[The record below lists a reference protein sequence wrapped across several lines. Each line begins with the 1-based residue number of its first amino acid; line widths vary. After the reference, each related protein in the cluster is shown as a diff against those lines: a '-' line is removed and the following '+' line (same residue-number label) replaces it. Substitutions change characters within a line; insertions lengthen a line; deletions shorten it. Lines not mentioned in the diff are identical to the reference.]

1 MIHDIRELVSGK
13 RQRIVANTS
22 LPPQVQLDLSVG
34 RLHLQ
39 IRAAKAVWLRW
50 DIGKVFI
57 SRHGCESDIRFGLRF
72 APQTVGAYTTM
83 KRSKDRGASSIKLPS
98 FTAIGFHKTTNGRPH
113 ISATVT
119 LGFFVGVL
127 KPAVLD
133 RLLSLHQR
141 LGSDIMHIVQ
151 EYRET
156 VRQELRSHQ
165 AKYAQRP
172 PTTVSEDTEP
182 IPTGYKL
189 LMDLQVSVAGVR
201 FGLKADDVSTTL
213 LLEALAL
220 RGQVT
225 NTSTEHAELLWR
237 AKVDH
242 FGLSLGHLGTEIS
255 DEAEPIRKHRTAY
268 MMLDVDVQEIPGQQ
282 GLASQLNVSLNRVHT
297 VMHVAALSELSE
309 LIRSWQS
316 DIHILRDNRASE
328 VAEVKSTTS
337 KIFKKLEAGDKPI
350 QPEESWFANRF
361 FTINLVG
368 FGIAIPL
375 DEAAAID
382 LRHRDNILVP
392 ALLFSVRVLSF
403 QNRKNE
409 TARFKMQ
416 QMALQVLEKWVVSI
430 LLDKIR

>member
-1 MIHDIRELVSGK
+1 MIAEK
-13 RQRIVANTS
+13 RQKIVAKS
-22 LPPQVQLDLSVG
+22 GIPPDVHLDLSIGKV
-34 RLHLQ
+34 HLQ
-39 IRAAKAVWLRW
+39 VRAAKAVWLRW
-50 DIGKVFI
+50 DIGKIFI
-57 SRHGCESDIRFGLRF
+57 TRHGCRSDVEFGVKI
-72 APQTVGAYTTM
+72 APQTVGAFTTM
-83 KRSKDRGASSIKLPS
+83 KKTKDKDASSIRLPS
-98 FTAIGFHKTTNGRPH
+98 FTAIGFHRTVDDRPH
-113 ISATVT
+113 ISATIT

-133 RLLSLHQR
+133 RLLSLHQC
-141 LGSDIMHIVQ
+141 LGTDIMHIVQ

-156 VRQELRSHQ
+156 VQKELNNRH
-165 AKYAQRP
+165 AKYTSTASAMTDDAEAAP
-172 PTTVSEDTEP
+172 PS
-182 IPTGYKL
+182 GLNL
-189 LMDLQVSVAGVR
+189 LMDLQVSVAGLR
-201 FGLKADDVSTTL
+201 FGLRADDVATTL

-268 MMLDVDVQEIPGQQ
+268 MILDVDVQEIPGQK

-316 DIHILRDNRASE
+316 DIHVLRDNRATE

-337 KIFKKLEAGDKPI
+337 KLLKKLEAGDKPI
-350 QPEESWFANRF
+350 QPEESWFASRF
-361 FTINLVG
+361 FTVNVVG

-382 LRHRDNILVP
+382 LRHRENVSVP
-392 ALLFSVRVLSF
+392 ALLFSIRVLSF

-416 QMALQVLEKWVVSI
+416 QMSLQVLEK
-430 LLDKIR
+430 